1 MGFREPQTPGI
12 EVINNLNA
20 NEELWVQTAYAG
32 VIQLA
37 ETTAPDAVAN
47 KGLLYV
53 KSSDSLLYFK
63 TDGGVE
69 YSLTAPSGAN
79 TALSNLA
86 SVAINTTL
94 VSDTDNTDALG
105 TSAIAWSDLFLGSG
119 AVITFNSAPSTADVT
134 ITHSANA
141 LTLAGGQLLIPDG
154 DETNPAIAF
163 ASDSSNGFHLQ
174 SAGVIDVNVD
184 SQFRID
190 INGQAT
196 IYDFQATQFLPAPTN
211 TNALGGSSNRW
222 SDLYLGDGSVV
233 DFNGDVTLTH
243 SSNLLTLAGGDLA
256 LGVNNLTMTG
266 SIAATGSRVTKGWFT
281 DLEITNSPTVNGT
294 SIASIYLALAGGTMS
309 GNITLGENTSI
320 ILDSA
325 LSADGKYTGIV
336 RAGTAGATLA
346 FGDLVYLAAADSR
359 WELADANAA
368 STAGDVILG
377 ICVLAATGDGEPT
390 TILLYGNVRAD
401 AAFPALTIGAP
412 AYVSTTAGDIQTAQP
427 SGTDDVIRRV
437 GFALTADEL
446 LFNPSNDY
454 IVHV

>member
-222 SDLYLGDGSVV
+222 SDL
-233 DFNGDVTLTH
+233 
-243 SSNLLTLAGGDLA
+243 
-256 LGVNNLTMTG
+256 
-266 SIAATGSRVTKGWFT
+266 
-281 DLEITNSPTVNGT
+281 
-294 SIASIYLALAGGTMS
+294 
-309 GNITLGENTSI
+309 
-320 ILDSA
+320 
-325 LSADGKYTGIV
+325 
-336 RAGTAGATLA
+336 
-346 FGDLVYLAAADSR
+346 
-359 WELADANAA
+359 
-368 STAGDVILG
+368 
-377 ICVLAATGDGEPT
+377 
-390 TILLYGNVRAD
+390 
-401 AAFPALTIGAP
+401 
-412 AYVSTTAGDIQTAQP
+412 
-427 SGTDDVIRRV
+427 
-437 GFALTADEL
+437 
-446 LFNPSNDY
+446 
-454 IVHV
+454 